1 MLALAFVLATA
12 GPQITRDPYGVPLI
26 RAASHEEASFL
37 AGYAVAQDRLWQMET
52 SRRVSRG
59 KMAEVFGPSYV
70 ASDKEVLQFGYTDE
84 ELQRQLDSLNG
95 TIRAS
100 FREYARGVN
109 AWIEEAKKSGLPEG
123 YAKAG
128 FSPEPWTELD
138 SAAIAVRLLQQF
150 GRGGAGEIRNM
161 ALLGY
166 LQGQPNAKDKVLDI
180 LDDFAWANDPTATT
194 TVAKVDDVVKTP
206 PPFYYADRAATEK
219 HIAMLPKVGLLE
231 LLQGIRV
238 ASREESTRVAESVS
252 APFKTGSYCVVVSPS
267 RSATGRPL
275 LLSGPQMGFRTPSII
290 HEMSISEPG
299 VNVVGMDIPGAP
311 GIVIGHTQNVAWGM
325 TSGVA
330 DTDDIF
336 YYPLDG
342 DGYSVDG
349 THKSFLKIDRVMHV
363 KGSPDQTV
371 TQLRTVDGPVILK
384 SNGGKTVFVK
394 KTSYWMRELESIEA
408 LNAVWH
414 ASNADSVDSG
424 ISLAPMSF
432 NFFYTTS
439 AGDIGYRYAG
449 RVPIRAEG
457 VDPRFPTPGGAKYA
471 WRGFVSVNDM
481 PHVRN
486 PKAGFLA
493 NWNNKPVAWWPNFD
507 TPVWGRIF
515 RNSALLDCLKKPRL
529 TAQDLEL
536 AAWTIARTDET
547 WPYFEPFLAKIP
559 NSQVAVG
566 EEWKVKGSEI
576 VAKTRDGA
584 GESMIGFDGRLVD
597 GSRQASTYLRFV
609 DALRTELFA
618 GTTGNFISP
627 DNFRQIGQPSVM
639 LKALEGKTKVNYL
652 GKRKPED
659 VVRAA
664 LMKATDG
671 ERLPDGTYRRYAAN
685 GIPVPGQDPIPYSNR
700 GSFIQVV
707 ESLLGG
713 MTGRSIVTP
722 GLAETG
728 PHSLDQVP
736 LARAWLFKPM
746 DQPWVSKGP

>member
-1 MLALAFVLATA
+1 MLALAFLLATA
-12 GPQITRDPYGVPLI
+12 APQITRDPYGVPLI

-52 SRRVSRG
+52 SRRVARG
-59 KMAEVFGPSYV
+59 KMAEAFGPSYV
-70 ASDKEVLQFGYTDE
+70 ASDKEILQFGYTDE
-84 ELQRQLDSLNG
+84 ELQQQLDHLNG
-95 TIRAS
+95 TLRAS

-166 LQGQPNAKDKVLDI
+166 LQSQPNAKNKVLDI

-194 TVAKVDDVVKTP
+194 TVAKGDDVVKTP

-219 HIAMLPKVGLLE
+219 HLAMLPKVGLLE
-231 LLQGIRV
+231 LMQGIRV

-311 GIVIGHTQNVAWGM
+311 GIVIGHTQNLAWGM

-336 YYPLDG
+336 YYPMDG
-342 DGYSVDG
+342 DGYLVDG
-349 THKSFLKIDRVMHV
+349 THKSFDKIDRVLHV
-363 KGSPDQTV
+363 KGSPDQTI
-371 TQLRTVDGPVILK
+371 TQLRTLDGPVILK

-394 KTSYWMRELESIEA
+394 KTSYWMHELESIEA
-408 LNAVWH
+408 LNGVWH
-414 ASNADSVDSG
+414 SSTAADVDKA

-457 VDPRFPTPGGAKYA
+457 VDPRFPTPGGAKFA
-471 WRGFVSVNDM
+471 WRGFVPVNDM

-515 RNSALLDCLKKPRL
+515 RNSALLDCLKKPKL
-529 TAQDLEL
+529 NAQDLEL

-547 WPYFEPFLAKIP
+547 WPYFEKYIQSEVMLDNVTDGHWKIEGLTAKPELSSLHDSI
-559 NSQVAVG
+559 N
-566 EEWKVKGSEI
+566 
-576 VAKTRDGA
+576 
-584 GESMIGFDGRLVD
+584 GFDGRLID
-597 GSRQASTYLRFV
+597 GSRQAATYVRFI

-652 GKRKPED
+652 GKRKASE
-659 VVRAA
+659 VVRVA
-664 LMKATDG
+664 LGKAMADS
-671 ERLPDGTYRRYAAN
+671 RLPDGTYRRYQAN
-685 GIPVPGQDPIPYSNR
+685 GILVPGQDPIPYSNR
-700 GSFIQVV
+700 GSFIQIV
-707 ESLLGG
+707 ESLAGG

-746 DQPWVSKGP
+746 DQPWVKRP